1 MADYRGS
8 TSRSSR
14 PSRPSRAP
22 LGDATARINNISST
36 HSTKQS
42 QAQVPQPNPLRAHPT
57 NTARQQAN
65 LDTSATSKHDDPR
78 APAKNKSRAPIILQN
93 PTDNKRNSQASTIT
107 VTTSNG
113 ERRKTHIGPWKLGKT
128 LGNGSAARVRL
139 VRHNVTN
146 QLAAVKILSRNG
158 NSMMQPGSI
167 AALDRWDRTRAEF
180 KSENRIPF
188 VIEREV
194 AIMKLI
200 EHPNIV
206 KLYDIW
212 ENRSEIYLVLEY
224 VEQGDLYSYLAR
236 AGPLAEDETMY
247 FFRQIVDALEYVH
260 SFNICHRDL
269 KPENILLTKDYR
281 IKITDFGMSAMHQG
295 PNHLLKT
302 ACGSPHYAA
311 PELMNRSYYRGDKT
325 DLWSLGVIL
334 YACMCNVLPFE
345 DDNVHQLLAK
355 IKRGQYHMPSFIG
368 REARDLIGRLLT
380 INPDQRIS
388 IREIW
393 QHPLLRRY
401 DYLDNLNNGDRA
413 HAYSRDTRYDPVPV
427 EELDMQTLR
436 QLKSVW
442 HTFDERQLASKL
454 VSPEPNEFKTFYW
467 LLYSYREKRLE
478 NYGTDLTHSASDY
491 HHLQPPNWKKKYT
504 TLDFPARNGRSMSRF
519 TVISNIAT
527 DENGEPLERASTDCG
542 ATIQSYDPYKS
553 SRVLDDVV
561 ASQAKIV
568 IHRNGTTSTR
578 NSHAPSVR
586 SRSVRTNSTYSRRGT
601 GGKHTKAPS
610 TLRGSRRSLNS
621 IQSGEEI
628 SYKRP
633 ASRHKR
639 GVDFSRAHKQLTSQN
654 DVESSRTNIMVHS
667 TTNEQMP
674 STPTG
679 PKKRNR
685 LSKNREGIRSGTQ
698 PYAGSKTKDEG
709 LCWNEELRH
718 FSNTIAKDCD
728 EAFNSTPLSKESYLG
743 ESSLPETQTILT
755 STSTPN
761 PIAQVNRETK
771 INPQPRES
779 WPLPTPS
786 KGLDIRGY
794 TTVKKTDRIQE
805 SIPKF
810 TGEVNKMGS
819 QFKPPGQS
827 DRPFEQIGA
836 ERRIVSAPI
845 YSQYSTQ
852 WGKDRIPLPAINEGV
867 KEDDSFGDGDKM
879 RVVSAPA
886 EVSSAHYAP
895 AEEGAGLENLA
906 QTIDTIRLVDSPSN
920 QPRKI
925 MIPTIPNNR
934 KELSHGVKE
943 LPQARQ
949 ELTLREQYVEDE
961 MKAPNTNEPTMPT
974 GRARTDSTS
983 TIKKKSSWF
992 KRSSKEKPESSGGS
1006 PCGNIDGLD
1015 HTETNSSTPAIAPP
1029 VKKRSFPFA
1038 FWRGNKEQPQFKVS
1052 LAGPETEDDSNPE
1065 TTRASSRSSHRLQ
1078 TKSQEKPSG
1087 SRNIEPQQN
1096 WLARLFR
1103 VKPATRYLCFSIPR
1117 RRVRQEIVFL
1127 LREWRRHGMRDVV
1140 VDKERN
1146 LVFARVGNKNDLDL
1160 KEASF
1165 AAEIMTVIEHGRRNQ
1180 LCIVRFTQERGAA
1193 STFNKVMDT
1202 MDDIFLARGLLIVD
1216 KYKTKMMIKTLNS

>member
-1 MADYRGS
+1 MADYRG
-8 TSRSSR
+8 
-14 PSRPSRAP
+14 PVSRPSRAP
-22 LGDATARINNISST
+22 LGDATARINNTSST
-36 HSTKQS
+36 HSTKS
-42 QAQVPQPNPLRAHPT
+42 TQAQVPQPNPLRAHPT
-57 NTARQQAN
+57 NLVRQHSSS
-65 LDTSATSKHDDPR
+65 DPSATSKHD
-78 APAKNKSRAPIILQN
+78 NSRAPPPKTNSRAPVIPQN
-93 PTDNKRNSQASTIT
+93 ATDNKRNSQASTTT
-107 VTTSNG
+107 VTTSGG

-167 AALDRWDRTRAEF
+167 AALDRWDRTRAEY

-200 EHPNIV
+200 DHPNIV

-236 AGPLAEDETMY
+236 SGPLAEDETMY
-247 FFRQIVDALEYVH
+247 FFRQILDALEYVH

-325 DLWSLGVIL
+325 DIWSLGVIL

-345 DDNVHQLLAK
+345 DDNVHLLLAK

-380 INPDQRIS
+380 LNPDERIS

-401 DYLDNLNNGDRA
+401 DYLDKLNNGDRA
-413 HAYSRDTRYDPVPV
+413 HGYTRDARYDPVPAD
-427 EELDMQTLR
+427 ELDMQTLR

-442 HTFDERQLASKL
+442 HTFDEKQLASKL
-454 VSPEPNEFKTFYW
+454 VSPERNEFKTFYW

-478 NYGTDLTHSASDY
+478 NYGTELTYSASDY

-504 TLDFPARNGRSMSRF
+504 TLDFPSKNGRSMSRF

-527 DENGEPLERASTDCG
+527 DENGEPLERASIDCG

-578 NSHAPSVR
+578 NSQAPSIR
-586 SRSVRTNSTYSRRGT
+586 SRSGRTNSTYSRRGT
-601 GGKHTKAPS
+601 GGKHMKAPH

-628 SYKRP
+628 SYKRS
-633 ASRHKR
+633 ASRRKR
-639 GVDFSRAHKQLTSQN
+639 GVNFSRAHRQLASQS
-654 DVESSRTNIMVHS
+654 EAECSPTNVTVHS
-667 TTNEQMP
+667 TTYGQIP
-674 STPTG
+674 STPTSSSKR
-679 PKKRNR
+679 KKR
-685 LSKNREGIRSGTQ
+685 LSKNREGIRSVAHLSEMAQ
-698 PYAGSKTKDEG
+698 AKDDG
-709 LCWNEELRH
+709 LCWNEELRQ

-728 EAFNSTPLSKESYLG
+728 DAFNSTLLSQESYLG
-743 ESSLPETQTILT
+743 ESPFSESKTILT
-755 STSTPN
+755 STSTPAPATQGAGEMRVN
-761 PIAQVNRETK
+761 AQS
-771 INPQPRES
+771 RES
-779 WPLPTPS
+779 WPLPTAS
-786 KGLDIRGY
+786 KDLDVHRYATAKRTDQVRG
-794 TTVKKTDRIQE
+794 
-805 SIPKF
+805 SILEPV
-810 TGEVNKMGS
+810 GQGKMVS
-819 QFKPPGQS
+819 QRNRPDQS
-827 DRPFEQIGA
+827 GRPFEQTGA

-852 WGKDRIPLPAINEGV
+852 WGKDKIPLPAINEGA
-867 KEDDSFGDGDKM
+867 KEDDSFEDGDRL

-886 EVSSAHYAP
+886 ESSPARHVL
-895 AEEGAGLENLA
+895 AEEGAGLEHLA
-906 QTIDTIRLVDSPSN
+906 QIVDTIRLVDSPSN
-920 QPRKI
+920 RRRKI
-925 MIPTIPNNR
+925 TVPAAADNR
-934 KELSHGVKE
+934 KEISQGVKE
-943 LPQARQ
+943 ITQARQ
-949 ELTLREQYVEDE
+949 GLTLRQQYVEDGIRV
-961 MKAPNTNEPTMPT
+961 PSSNEPSDEPAMATMP
-974 GRARTDSTS
+974 ARTDSTA

-992 KRSSKEKPESSGGS
+992 KRSSKEKFESSDGS
-1006 PCGNIDGLD
+1006 SLGNIDALN
-1015 HTETNSSTPAIAPP
+1015 HTETNSSTNPAAQPA
-1029 VKKRSFPFA
+1029 KKRSFPFA

-1052 LAGPETEDDSNPE
+1052 LAGPEVNDSSNPE
-1065 TTRASSRSSHRLQ
+1065 PPRASSRSSHRLQ
-1078 TKSQEKPSG
+1078 TKKSQEKPG
-1087 SRNIEPQQN
+1087 GRNIEPQQN

-1103 VKPATRYLCFSIPR
+1103 VKPATRYICFSIPR
-1117 RRVRQEIVFL
+1117 RHVRQEIVIL
-1127 LREWRRHGMRDVV
+1127 LKGWRRHGMRDIV

-1146 LVFARVGNKNDLDL
+1146 LVFARVGNKNDLEM
-1160 KEASF
+1160 KETSF

-1193 STFNKVMDT
+1193 STFNKVVDT

>member
-1 MADYRGS
+1 MADYRGP
-8 TSRSSR
+8 T
-14 PSRPSRAP
+14 PRPSRAP
-22 LGDATARINNISST
+22 LGDATARINNTSTT

-42 QAQVPQPNPLRAHPT
+42 QAQVPQFNPLRAHPT
-57 NTARQQAN
+57 NPVRQHTS
-65 LDTSATSKHDDPR
+65 LDTSATSKHDNSR
-78 APAKNKSRAPIILQN
+78 APAKTKPRAPIIPQN
-93 PTDNKRNSQASTIT
+93 TTDNKRNSQASTTT

-167 AALDRWDRTRAEF
+167 AALDRWDRTRAEY

-200 EHPNIV
+200 DHPNIV

-236 AGPLAEDETMY
+236 AGPLPEDETMY

-355 IKRGQYHMPSFIG
+355 IKRGQYHVPSFIG

-380 INPDQRIS
+380 INPDERIS
-388 IREIW
+388 IRGIW

-401 DYLDNLNNGDRA
+401 DYLDSLNQGDRA
-413 HAYSRDTRYDPVPV
+413 HACARDARYDPVPV

-442 HTFDERQLASKL
+442 HTFDEKQLASKL
-454 VSPEPNEFKTFYW
+454 VSSERNEFKTFYW

-504 TLDFPARNGRSMSRF
+504 TLDFPAKNGRSMSRF

-578 NSHAPSVR
+578 NSQAPSVR

-601 GGKHTKAPS
+601 GAKHIKAPS

-633 ASRHKR
+633 ASRRKR
-639 GVDFSRAHKQLTSQN
+639 GVDFSRAHRQLTSQS
-654 DVESSRTNIMVHS
+654 DAECSHTNIVVHS
-667 TTNEQMP
+667 TTNDQIP

-679 PKKRNR
+679 PKKKNR
-685 LSKNREGIRSGTQ
+685 LSKTREGIRSVAQSSG
-698 PYAGSKTKDEG
+698 GSKVKDEG
-709 LCWNEELRH
+709 SCWNEELRQ

-728 EAFNSTPLSKESYLG
+728 EAFNSTLLSQESYLA
-743 ESSLPETQTILT
+743 ESPFPEAQTILT

-761 PIAQVNRETK
+761 PIGQATGEARV
-771 INPQPRES
+771 ISQPRES
-779 WPLPTPS
+779 WPLPTTS
-786 KGLDIRGY
+786 KGLDVRGY
-794 TTVKKTDRIQE
+794 APVKRTDRVQG
-805 SIPKF
+805 SIPESA
-810 TGEVNKMGS
+810 GEVSKMVPQS
-819 QFKPPGQS
+819 KRPGEP
-827 DRPFEQIGA
+827 DRPFEQAGT

-867 KEDDSFGDGDKM
+867 KEDDSFGDGDRM

-886 EVSSAHYAP
+886 ETSSAHYAQ
-895 AEEGAGLENLA
+895 AEEGAELENLA
-906 QTIDTIRLVDSPSN
+906 QTVDTIRLVDSPSN
-920 QPRKI
+920 RPRKI
-925 MIPTIPNNR
+925 PVPAAPNNR
-934 KELSHGVKE
+934 KELSHGAKE
-943 LPQARQ
+943 VPQARQ
-949 ELTLREQYVEDE
+949 GLTLREQYVEDE
-961 MKAPNTNEPTMPT
+961 MRAPNSHESNMPTMP
-974 GRARTDSTS
+974 ARTDSTS

-992 KRSSKEKPESSGGS
+992 KRSSKEKSESSGGS
-1006 PCGNIDGLD
+1006 TSANIDSLN
-1015 HTETNSSTPAIAPP
+1015 HTEINPSTSAAAPP

-1052 LAGPETEDDSNPE
+1052 LAGPEVDDASNPE
-1065 TTRASSRSSHRLQ
+1065 PALASGRSSHRLQ
-1078 TKSQEKPSG
+1078 TKKSQEKSSG

-1127 LREWRRHGMRDVV
+1127 LKEWRRHGMRDIV

-1193 STFNKVMDT
+1193 STFNKVIDT

>member
-1 MADYRGS
+1 MADYRES
-8 TSRSSR
+8 T
-14 PSRPSRAP
+14 SRPSRAP
-22 LGDATARINNISST
+22 LGDATARINNTPSAHASQI
-36 HSTKQS
+36 TKPS
-42 QAQVPQPNPLRAHPT
+42 QAQVSQPNPLRAHPT
-57 NTARQQAN
+57 NSVRQHAGSN
-65 LDTSATSKHDDPR
+65 ASAPSKHDSSQ
-78 APAKNKSRAPIILQN
+78 APVKTNSRIPVIPQN
-93 PTDNKRNSQASTIT
+93 ATSKRNSQASTAT
-107 VTTSNG
+107 ATTSTG

-139 VRHNVTN
+139 VKHNVTN

-158 NSMMQPGSI
+158 NYMMQPGSI
-167 AALDRWDRTRAEF
+167 AALDKWDRTRAEY

-200 EHPNIV
+200 DHPNIV

-247 FFRQIVDALEYVH
+247 FFRQILDALEYVH

-311 PELMNRSYYRGDKT
+311 PELMNRGYYRGDKT

-345 DDNVHQLLAK
+345 DDNVHLLLAK
-355 IKRGQYHMPSFIG
+355 IRRGQYHMPSFIG
-368 REARDLIGRLLT
+368 REARDLIRRLLT
-380 INPDQRIS
+380 LNPDDRIS
-388 IREIW
+388 IQQIW
-393 QHPLLRRY
+393 EHPLLRRY
-401 DYLDNLNNGDRA
+401 DYLDDLNQPGRA
-413 HAYSRDTRYDPVPV
+413 HSLLRDARYDPVPV

-442 HTFDERQLASKL
+442 HTFDEKQLASKL
-454 VSPEPNEFKTFYW
+454 VSSEHNEFKMFYW
-467 LLYSYREKRLE
+467 LLYGYREKRLE
-478 NYGTDLTHSASDY
+478 NYGTELTHSASDY

-504 TLDFPARNGRSMSRF
+504 TLDFPSRNGRSMSRF

-527 DENGEPLERASTDCG
+527 DENGEPLERTSMDCG

-578 NSHAPSVR
+578 NSQAPSVR
-586 SRSVRTNSTYSRRGT
+586 SRSARTNSTYSRRGM
-601 GGKHTKAPS
+601 GGGHKKAPP

-633 ASRHKR
+633 ASRRKR
-639 GVDFSRAHKQLTSQN
+639 GVDFSRTHRQLASQSEAECSPIN
-654 DVESSRTNIMVHS
+654 VTVHS
-667 TTNEQMP
+667 
-674 STPTG
+674 STYGQIPLTPAG
-679 PKKRNR
+679 LNKKKR
-685 LSKNREGIRSGTQ
+685 LSKDHKGIRSGKRSSQ
-698 PYAGSKTKDEG
+698 GSPHKDDG
-709 LCWNEELRH
+709 SCWNEELRQ

-728 EAFNSTPLSKESYLG
+728 DAFNSTLLSQECLG
-743 ESSLPETQTILT
+743 EPPFSETQTILASA
-755 STSTPN
+755 STSVPT
-761 PIAQVNRETK
+761 AQGSREAGIKAQT
-771 INPQPRES
+771 RES
-779 WPLPTPS
+779 WPLPTAS
-786 KGLDIRGY
+786 NSLEILEY
-794 TTVKKTDRIQE
+794 TTPGKSCRAQGSVSEPSGRVGKIA
-805 SIPKF
+805 
-810 TGEVNKMGS
+810 S
-819 QFKPPGQS
+819 QFSRREQP
-827 DRPFEQIGA
+827 DTPFEQGGA
-836 ERRIVSAPI
+836 ERRVVSAPI

-852 WGKDRIPLPAINEGV
+852 WGKDKIPLPAINEGA
-867 KEDDSFGDGDKM
+867 KEDDSFGDGDRL
-879 RVVSAPA
+879 RVASAPA
-886 EVSSAHYAP
+886 KSSQVHCVP
-895 AEEGAGLENLA
+895 AEEGAGLEDLA
-906 QTIDTIRLVDSPSN
+906 QSVDTIRLVDSPSHR
-920 QPRKI
+920 PRKI
-925 MIPTIPNNR
+925 AIPAAPQSL
-934 KELSHGVKE
+934 KEPSQDAKE
-943 LPQARQ
+943 TVQLRQ
-949 ELTLREQYVEDE
+949 GLTLRQQYVEDE
-961 MKAPNTNEPTMPT
+961 IRTQNVHKSNTPIIPDKP
-974 GRARTDSTS
+974 DSTI

-992 KRSSKEKPESSGGS
+992 KRGSKEKFESLGNSS
-1006 PCGNIDGLD
+1006 WGNIEALN
-1015 HTETNSSTPAIAPP
+1015 HIETNPSVNPAQPP

-1038 FWRGNKEQPQFKVS
+1038 FWRGNKEQPQFKVE
-1052 LAGPETEDDSNPE
+1052 LAGPEADETPAPE
-1065 TTRASSRSSHRLQ
+1065 PARTPSRLSHQLQ
-1078 TKSQEKPSG
+1078 TKKSNDKSG
-1087 SRNIEPQQN
+1087 SRIIEPQQN

-1117 RRVRQEIVFL
+1117 RRVRQEIVIL
-1127 LREWRRHGMRDVV
+1127 LKEWRRHGMRDIV
-1140 VDKERN
+1140 VDKERS
-1146 LVFARVGNKNDLDL
+1146 LVFARVDVKNDQGL

-1193 STFNKVMDT
+1193 STFNRVVDT
-1202 MDDIFLARGLLIVD
+1202 IEDVFLARGLLIVD
-1216 KYKTKMMIKTLNS
+1216 KYKTKMMVKTLNS